1 MLTQLTAT
9 NTAMNILPSAQ
20 SEEKERKKK
29 IRKKQKF
36 LGEKLML
43 VFKTRI
49 LAATVASL

>member
-29 IRKKQKF
+29 NQKKT
-36 LGEKLML
+36 E
-43 VFKTRI
+43 VFGRE
-49 LAATVASL
+49 VDASLQN